1 MLKLQKLLFSA
12 ALVLLSSTVLSAEST
27 TAKEVPVMAKQVS
40 AELSIFSGLPDPQ
53 WLLSS
58 TEAQQFYAILS
69 SLQRLEQTPPVTP
82 SLGFRGVII
91 RNEADSSYVL
101 YKGYV
106 WCLTAGTTTVQ
117 QDTDQTL
124 RAWLL
129 KTSEVHLPADLY
141 ELLAKES
148 EPRQLF

>member
-1 MLKLQKLLFSA
+1 MLKLLRLFFSV
-12 ALVLLSSTVLSAEST
+12 ALVLLSGSLLSAESST
-27 TAKEVPVMAKQVS
+27 TKEVPVMAKQVS
-40 AELSIFSGLPDPQ
+40 VELSIFSGLPDPQ

-69 SLQRLEQTPPVTP
+69 SLPRLGQTPPATP

-91 RNEADSSYVL
+91 RNEADSSYVI

-106 WCLTAGTTTVQ
+106 WSLAAGTATVQ
-117 QDTDQTL
+117 QDTDQVL

-129 KTSEVHLPADLY
+129 KTSQAHLPTDLY
-141 ELLAKES
+141 ELLVKES
-148 EPRQLF
+148 EPKQLF

>member
-1 MLKLQKLLFSA
+1 MLKLLTLFFST
-12 ALVLLSSTVLSAEST
+12 ALVLSISSVLSAESS
-27 TAKEVPVMAKQVS
+27 TAKEVPVIAKQGS

-69 SLQRLEQTPPVTP
+69 SLPRLGQTPPATP

-91 RNEADSSYVL
+91 RNEADSSYVI

-106 WCLTAGTTTVQ
+106 WSLAAGTTTVQ
-117 QDTDQTL
+117 QDTDQVL

-129 KTSEVHLPADLY
+129 KTSQAHLPTDLY
-141 ELLAKES
+141 ELLVKES
-148 EPRQLF
+148 EPKQLF

>member
-1 MLKLQKLLFSA
+1 MLKLQTLFFSA
-12 ALVLLSSTVLSAEST
+12 ALVLLSSSVLSAESS
-27 TAKEVPVMAKQVS
+27 TAKEIPVMAKQVS

-58 TEAQQFYAILS
+58 TEAQQFYAIFSTLP
-69 SLQRLEQTPPVTP
+69 SLQQTPPVTP

-91 RNEADSSYVL
+91 RSEADSSYVI

-106 WCLTAGTTTVQ
+106 WSLAAGTTTVQ
-117 QDTDQTL
+117 QDTDQVL

-129 KTSEVHLPADLY
+129 KTSQAHLPVDLY
-141 ELLAKES
+141 ELLVQES
-148 EPRQLF
+148 EPKQLF